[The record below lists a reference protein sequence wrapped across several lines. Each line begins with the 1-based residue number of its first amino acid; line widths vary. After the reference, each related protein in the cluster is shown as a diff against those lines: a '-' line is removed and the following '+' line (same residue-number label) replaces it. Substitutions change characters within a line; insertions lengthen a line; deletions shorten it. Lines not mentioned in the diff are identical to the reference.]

1 MAISD
6 APAPDL
12 TRSDSSEADEALI
25 RNHKERLELFA
36 VLLIALTAVMTAWS
50 AFEASKWGG
59 VMSINF
65 AEAGA
70 ARTESIRNSD
80 EANQQFTVDVSLST
94 QFADATANGN
104 AELAEFYRDRFPE
117 RLAVA
122 TDAWL
127 KTKPF
132 ENADAPSS
140 PFDMKEYVL
149 AASDRAD
156 ELEKQAEA
164 KSTAAR
170 TANQNGD
177 NYTLTSVLFASV
189 ILLSALSGKVRA
201 LRTAHLLLGLAVVM
215 FLGSVVIIATYPI
228 QI

>member
-1 MAISD
+1 MAAPD
-6 APAPDL
+6 APAPDM
-12 TRSDSSEADEALI
+12 TSSDTSDDDEARI

-94 QFADATANGN
+94 QFVNATANGN
-104 AELAEFYRDRFPE
+104 AKLAKFYRDRFPKH
-117 RLAVA
+117 LAVA
-122 TDAWL
+122 ADAWL

-140 PFDMKEYVL
+140 PFDMEEYVL

-156 ELEKQAEA
+156 ALEKQAEVKA
-164 KSTAAR
+164 KAAIA
-170 TANQNGD
+170 ANQNGD

-189 ILLSALSGKVRA
+189 ILLAALSGKVRT
-201 LRTAHLLLGLAVVM
+201 LRTEHLLLGLAVVM
-215 FLGSVVIIATYPI
+215 FIASVAVIATYPI

>member
-1 MAISD
+1 MTS
-6 APAPDL
+6 
-12 TRSDSSEADEALI
+12 RNDSTTDEERLQD
-25 RNHKERLELFA
+25 HKDRLELFA

-50 AFEASKWGG
+50 AFEATKWGG
-59 VMSINF
+59 VMAINF

-94 QFADATANGN
+94 QFVNATANGD
-104 AELAEFYRDRFPE
+104 AELAKFYQDRFPE
-117 RLAVA
+117 HLAIA

-140 PFDMKEYVL
+140 PFDMNEYVL

-164 KSTAAR
+164 KAKAAIA
-170 TANQNGD
+170 ANEDGD

-189 ILLSALSGKVRA
+189 ILLAALSGKVRA
-201 LRTAHLLLGLAVVM
+201 LRTEHSLLGLAVVL
-215 FLGSVVIIATYPI
+215 FIGSVAVIATYPI